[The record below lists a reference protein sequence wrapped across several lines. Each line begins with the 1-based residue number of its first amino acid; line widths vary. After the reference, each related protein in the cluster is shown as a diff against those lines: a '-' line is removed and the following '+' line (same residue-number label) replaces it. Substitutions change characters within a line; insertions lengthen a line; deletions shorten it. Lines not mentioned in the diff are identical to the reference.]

1 MNICYHY
8 YTIKT
13 LAVKAGFS
21 DEEAQQIAYYSQMV
35 DDFHLSNVV
44 IVTEQPPAFF
54 LENNLAWKINDNKWG
69 LIPCGT
75 GIDFL
80 KSLSVHYQEHT
91 LVPFHFIPPKDLAA
105 LKKIGDPDRTV
116 YRCVCADEQKEILI
130 HEIVNDAV
138 NAVKSQRST
147 KNLMELGMALHTY
160 ADTYAHCHFSGLQGF
175 ENEAIL
181 LKDYNRTEEEKT
193 IPIIESDIPRIL
205 PAIGH
210 AHVETA
216 PDICSK
222 HIQYK
227 MKTAKADEFDLNVE
241 RDNAVYFSACSRAIL
256 DLLCCITENPIWN
269 DEKWK
274 VLQESLIRAQAVE
287 KDLEKY
293 LNKSFGEEFP
303 EITYSYHKNSEFALS
318 LNVIAEEMNSCLQQM
333 SDYEAAEAEQ
343 QKKSIS
349 SEELADAFSPE
360 GNLARSG
367 CTVYLENAKEQ
378 FFDYNE
384 IAYRRVQ
391 KVTGEHA
398 AMERVTGL
406 QTFCSGMENQP
417 ILL

>member
-21 DEEAQQIAYYSQMV
+21 NEEAQQIAYYSQMV
-35 DDFHLSNVV
+35 DDFHLSNMV
-44 IVTEQPPAFF
+44 IVKEKPPVFF
-54 LENNLAWKINDNKWG
+54 LENNLAWQINGNKWG

-105 LKKIGDPDRTV
+105 LRNTENLDRTF
-116 YRCVCADEQKEILI
+116 YRCVCAGEQKNMLI
-130 HEIVNDAV
+130 HEIVNEAAY
-138 NAVKSQRST
+138 AVKEQRST
-147 KNLMELGMALHTY
+147 KNLMALGMALHTY
-160 ADTYAHCHFSGLQGF
+160 ADTYAHCHFSGLHGF

-181 LKDYNRTEEEKT
+181 MKAYNRTDESKT
-193 IPIIESDIPRIL
+193 IPVLESDIPREL

-216 PDICSK
+216 PDICFK

-227 MKTAKADEFDLNVE
+227 MKTTKSGNFDINVE
-241 RDNAVYFSACSRAIL
+241 RDNAIHFSVCSKAIL
-256 DLLCCITENPIWN
+256 NLLCQIKGSPTWS
-269 DEKWK
+269 DEKWQI
-274 VLQESLIRAQAVE
+274 LQEKLIQAQTVE
-287 KDLEKY
+287 KDHEKY
-293 LNKSFGEEFP
+293 LDKSFGERFP

-318 LNVIAEEMNSCLQQM
+318 LNIIENMEVCMHQI
-333 SDYEAAEAEQ
+333 SDYEVNQAEQ
-343 QKKSIS
+343 QKKKIS
-349 SEELADAFSPE
+349 KDELTDAFSPE
-360 GNLARSG
+360 GNLARSS
-367 CTVYLENAKEQ
+367 CMVYLENAEQQ

-391 KVTGEHA
+391 KVTGEHIA
-398 AMERVTGL
+398 RERVAGL
-406 QTFCSGMENQP
+406 QEICAGISFN
-417 ILL
+417 IFV

>member
-44 IVTEQPPAFF
+44 IVTEQPPEFF
-54 LENNLAWKINDNKWG
+54 LENDLAWRINDNKWG
-69 LIPCGT
+69 LLPCGT
-75 GIDFL
+75 GIDLL
-80 KSLSVHYQEHT
+80 KSLSAHYQEHT

-105 LKKIGDPDRTV
+105 LKSMEDNDRTV
-116 YRCVCADEQKEILI
+116 YRCVCAGEQEDILI
-130 HEIVNDAV
+130 HEIVNEAADAV
-138 NAVKSQRST
+138 KEQRNT
-147 KNLMELGMALHTY
+147 KNLMALGMALHTY
-160 ADTYAHCHFSGLQGF
+160 ADTYAHCHFSGLNGF

-181 LKDYNRTEEEKT
+181 VKDYNRTAEEKT
-193 IPIIESDIPRIL
+193 IPIVESDIPRIL

-227 MKTAKADEFDLNVE
+227 MKTAKADEFTLNVE
-241 RDNAVYFSACSRAIL
+241 RDNAIYFSACSRAIL
-256 DLLCCITENPIWN
+256 DLLCQITGSPIWS
-269 DEKWK
+269 DEKWQ
-274 VLQESLIRAQAVE
+274 VLQEALIRAQTVE
-287 KDLEKY
+287 KDQEKY

-303 EITYSYHKNSEFALS
+303 EITYLYNKNSEFALS
-318 LNVIAEEMNSCLQQM
+318 LNVITEEQNIYLQQI
-333 SDYEAAEAEQ
+333 SDYEAVEAEQ
-343 QKKSIS
+343 QKKGIS

-360 GNLARSG
+360 GNLARSNYM
-367 CTVYLENAKEQ
+367 VYLENAEQ
-378 FFDYNE
+378 EFFDYNE

-391 KVTGEHA
+391 KVTGEHIA
-398 AMERVTGL
+398 RERAMGMQAICT
-406 QTFCSGMENQP
+406 GMENQQ
-417 ILL
+417 ILI